1 MLTVNEKIGKFSKKL
16 ETIIKNQMETLKLKC
31 TTSEIKLVIETLS
44 IAEMPTL
51 ALICNSNTKSS

>member
-16 ETIIKNQMETLKLKC
+16 ETIIKNQMETLKLKL

-44 IAEMPTL
+44 VAEMPTL
-51 ALICNSNTKSS
+51 ALTCNSNTKSF